1 MKKGVLKNFTIFT
14 GKHLCQIKNLIC
26 QSKLNKIIV
35 SRPVIGRYPHKTIT
49 FAKHFFIDLSQI
61 SSFLE

>member
-14 GKHLCQIKNLIC
+14 EKHLCQMKNLIC
-26 QSKLNKIIV
+26 QSKRNKIIV
-35 SRPVIGRYPHKTIT
+35 SRPVTGRYPHKIII
-49 FAKHFFIDLSQI
+49 FAKHSVIDLSQI